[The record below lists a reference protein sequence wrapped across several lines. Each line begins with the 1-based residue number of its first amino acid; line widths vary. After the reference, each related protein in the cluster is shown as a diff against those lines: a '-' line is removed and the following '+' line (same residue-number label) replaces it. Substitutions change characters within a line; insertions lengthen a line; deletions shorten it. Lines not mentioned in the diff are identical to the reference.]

1 MGLITGKITAD
12 AALSVGSSLLGGI
25 FGKSQADKTNETNL
39 QIARETNQANRELAE
54 QQNKWNLEQWNR
66 ENEYNSP
73 AMQRLRM
80 LEAGINPLGQNF
92 ESGNASQLTSTN
104 LANQVAPAPQDAVG
118 MGNLVRGAIDD
129 FGRSLL
135 DAELIKSQVRK
146 NNSDAGLS
154 LAQQQT
160 EDQLREYRVETQ
172 KWLSSKTQEE
182 IKLIQANVD
191 KLKSD
196 KAYIDACK
204 GLKESE
210 KQAIDLTLPYIADMQ
225 KAQLDKTIQELE
237 NLKMKYNLDK
247 KQIAYLDAQIKVC
260 RSQEALNYASAR
272 NQDASAR
279 NQDAHATYTSTVL
292 TDKTMQD
299 RYTSLSQKG
308 MYDSQKTLNNANE
321 ADVRKNTELK
331 EQYADVGQILTIAG
345 SAIGIGGAA
354 AKLWKSGREL
364 LKQGRKIG
372 FY

>member
-12 AALSVGSSLLGGI
+12 TALRVGSSLLGGI

-73 AMQRLRM
+73 AMQRQRM

-104 LANQVAPAPQDAVG
+104 LANQVSPAPQDAVG
-118 MGNLVRGAIDD
+118 MGNLVSGSINE

-135 DAELIKSQVRK
+135 DSELIKSQVRK
-146 NNSDAGLS
+146 NNADAGLS
-154 LAQQQT
+154 IAQQQT
-160 EDQLREYRVETQ
+160 EDQMREYRVEAQ
-172 KWLSSKTQEE
+172 KWLSSKTKEE
-182 IKLIQANVD
+182 IKLINANVE
-191 KLKSD
+191 KIKSD

-225 KAQLDKTIQELE
+225 KAQLDKCIQELE
-237 NLKMKYNLDK
+237 NMKMRYNLDK
-247 KQIAYLDAQIKVC
+247 KQISYLDAQIKVC
-260 RSQEALNYASAR
+260 KSQVALNYASAR

-279 NQDAHATYTSTVL
+279 NYDAQATYTSGVL

-299 RYTSLSQKG
+299 RYTSLAQKG
-308 MYDSQKTLNNANE
+308 MYKSQESLNDANA

-331 EQYADVGQILTIAG
+331 EQYADVAQILTIAG
-345 SAIGIGGAA
+345 STIGLGGAG
-354 AKLWKSGREL
+354 AKLWKNGREL
-364 LKQGRKIG
+364 LKKGRKIG
-372 FY
+372 FF